1 MAGPKEHYMVKN
13 LVRALVSGR
22 EPATAMKGNNLMST
36 TRIVWTL
43 LLTGTLALVATGTGA
58 QSIAQPGQSQ
68 EQDSIDEQSRL
79 GRPWGIVGSWF
90 GTTGTG
96 LKQLWTFHADGT
108 VFRSVPGEVSIA
120 PGRPPH
126 TLTHGVWR
134 YLGDGRFGVTMWDIF
149 YDVNTGQLIQYT
161 KVRLEITQRDDRDA
175 ASARARLDFL
185 DAQGVVLRTITGTT
199 SFVRIPFEPL
209 E

>member
-1 MAGPKEHYMVKN
+1 MVKN
-13 LVRALVSGR
+13 IVRALVSGR
-22 EPATAMKGNNLMST
+22 EPATTMKGSTIMST
-36 TRIVWTL
+36 TRILWTL
-43 LLTGTLALVATGTGA
+43 LLTGTLALAATGTQA
-58 QSIAQPGQSQ
+58 QSIARPGQSR
-68 EQDSIDEQSRL
+68 ERQDSRSDEHSRQ
-79 GRPWGIVGSWF
+79 GRPKGIVGSWF
-90 GTTGTG
+90 GTTTTG
-96 LKQLWTFHADGT
+96 LRQLFTFHADGT

-120 PGRPPH
+120 PARPPH

-149 YDVNTGQLIQYT
+149 YDINTAQLVQYT
-161 KVRLEITQRDDRDA
+161 KVRLEVTLGDDRDE

-185 DAQGVVLRTITGTT
+185 DPQGVVLRTITGAI

>member
-1 MAGPKEHYMVKN
+1 
-13 LVRALVSGR
+13 
-22 EPATAMKGNNLMST
+22 MST
-36 TRIVWTL
+36 TRILGTL
-43 LLTGTLALVATGTGA
+43 LLTSTLALVATRTEA
-58 QSIAQPGQSQ
+58 QSIAQPGRSQ
-68 EQDSIDEQSRL
+68 ELKDPWSNEQSNL

-90 GTTGTG
+90 GTTTTG
-96 LKQLWTFHADGT
+96 LKQLFTFHADGT
-108 VFRSVPGEVSIA
+108 VFRSVPGEVSTA
-120 PGRPPH
+120 PGRSPH

-149 YDVNTGQLIQYT
+149 YDINTAQVLQYT
-161 KVRLEITQRDDRDA
+161 KVRLEVTLGDDRDE

-185 DAQGVVLRTITGTT
+185 DPQGVILRTVTGAV